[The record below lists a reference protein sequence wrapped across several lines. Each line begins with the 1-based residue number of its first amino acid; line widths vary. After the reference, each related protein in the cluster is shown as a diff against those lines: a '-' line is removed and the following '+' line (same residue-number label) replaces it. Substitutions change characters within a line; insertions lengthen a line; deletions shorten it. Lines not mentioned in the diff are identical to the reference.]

1 MLKACITD
9 RRYTV
14 DKHTRT
20 HTLITNQTH
29 MITDGTKKKR
39 KKLCRCINMCK
50 CQLKYSSRHIKH
62 NKTHTHQPAAI
73 LVFVPTQVCSVKGQ
87 ALDQRRE
94 EEKDEEKEEK
104 RRIQDNLHASFLRK

>member
-1 MLKACITD
+1 MYKYVQMPTQVLK
-9 RRYTV
+9 
-14 DKHTRT
+14 
-20 HTLITNQTH
+20 QTH
-29 MITDGTKKKR
+29 KT
-39 KKLCRCINMCK
+39 
-50 CQLKYSSRHIKH
+50 H
-62 NKTHTHQPAAI
+62 KTHTHQPAAI